1 MYYDLYEY
9 LVLNKKL
16 NVPGIGTF
24 LLERKPA
31 ETDLTHR
38 EINPPAYSISLHHSS
53 EIPAKKFFYWLAEK
67 LHIQYHEAI
76 VRFNGFAYDLKT
88 QLAAGNKINWDNVGI
103 LSKGMAGEVRF
114 ESALKEYLFDPP
126 VSAARIIREKAVHNV
141 RVGEEEKTSAEM
153 TEWLHPEEKAASY
166 WWVPALITG
175 ILLVIFTGIYF
186 SRKGVS
192 ISSAAN
198 QQSLSP
204 EKSEAT
210 YTTPK

>member
-9 LVLNKKL
+9 LVINKKL

-31 ETDLTHR
+31 ETDFTHR

-67 LHIQYHEAI
+67 LHIHYHEAI
-76 VRFNGFAYDLKT
+76 VQFNGFTFDLKN
-88 QLAAGNKINWDNVGI
+88 QLAAGNKISWENVGI

-114 ESALKEYLFDPP
+114 ESALKEYFFDPP
-126 VSAARIIREKAVHNV
+126 VSAARIIREKALHNV
-141 RVGEEEKTSAEM
+141 RVGEDDKTSAEM
-153 TEWLHPEEKAASY
+153 TEWLHPEEKTKSY
-166 WWVPALITG
+166 WWVPALIAG
-175 ILLVIFTGIYF
+175 ILLVIFLVIYF
-186 SRKGVS
+186 SQQGVS
-192 ISSAAN
+192 QSSTGN
-198 QQSLSP
+198 QQLLSP
-204 EKSEAT
+204 EKSGAT